1 MPPQDPLKSRFLG
14 LMGEER
20 VREVLEAEI
29 ELTWASTIALRPL
42 VISGAAATAPR
53 RVSSVGSV
61 GLDAG
66 EGKTQPSGR
75 VAHKSAA
82 SLGCMPRF
90 LCGCMPRAAA
100 SLGCMPRAAAP
111 RQHGMLPVRQHVML
125 PLPMPLSDASSAYAS
140 EHLCHGQSCG

>member
-53 RVSSVGSV
+53 RVS
-61 GLDAG
+61 
-66 EGKTQPSGR
+66 R
-75 VAHKSAA
+75 H
-82 SLGCMPRF
+82 
-90 LCGCMPRAAA
+90 
-100 SLGCMPRAAAP
+100 
-111 RQHGMLPVRQHVML
+111 
-125 PLPMPLSDASSAYAS
+125 
-140 EHLCHGQSCG
+140 